1 MTIER
6 FAERLKE
13 LMRLEQISRRSLSVK
28 TGLQRK
34 SILNWLEG
42 KYYPRYDALIK
53 LADFFNVSLDYLL
66 GKDQLNDWRGTV
78 NRCPI
83 EEVPARF
90 VNILNSFIEE
100 KGYTKYRLAK
110 LLGMGQTTLN
120 RWFTNGCMPET
131 ATLLRLSLIVNES
144 VDYLLGRE
152 Y

>member
-13 LMRLEQISRRSLSVK
+13 LMQSEQISRRALSVK

-42 KYYPRYDALIK
+42 KYFPRYDALIK
-53 LADFFNVSLDYLL
+53 LADFFNVSVDYLL
-66 GKDQLNDWRGTV
+66 GISEFNESKVVLSKCRLEDISL
-78 NRCPI
+78 
-83 EEVPARF
+83 RF
-90 VNILNSFIEE
+90 LEILCTFMKE

-110 LLGMGQTTLN
+110 SLCIGQTTLN
-120 RWFTNGCMPET
+120 RWFVLGSMPEM
-131 ATLLRLSLIVNES
+131 ATLIKISFLMNES

>member
-1 MTIER
+1 MSIER
-6 FAERLKE
+6 FTERLKE

-53 LADFFNVSLDYLL
+53 LADFFNVSVDYLL
-66 GKDQLNDWRGTV
+66 GKDGINESKVVLSKCSIKDIPPRFLK
-78 NRCPI
+78 I
-83 EEVPARF
+83 LSSFMEE
-90 VNILNSFIEE
+90 E
-100 KGYTKYRLAK
+100 GYTKYRLAK
-110 LLGMGQTTLN
+110 SLCMGQTTLT
-120 RWFTNGCMPET
+120 RWFTLGSMPET
-131 ATLLRLSLIVNES
+131 ATLIKISFLMNES